1 MPVYIR
7 SRMIMYIV
15 KDIYLIIALSIF
27 ISLVLLG
34 IIGSSMIRNPLRIIG
49 GRLEPPSSKHLLGTD
64 SLGRDI
70 FAQIVHGIKNSIA
83 VGLLAAVIGISIAL
97 TLGLLS
103 GFLKATMLGMLLNAL
118 IDIFL
123 LIPGLPLLLLLSA
136 IIRIRSMI
144 LVATLIGTIFAWPA
158 PSRAIRALALT
169 LSEREFISLAKISGK
184 NTFDIAFKEIT
195 PLMAPY
201 VLLQFTAMYASAI
214 FSEAGIS
221 LLGLGPTNVV
231 TLGWVLNQA
240 LVMNAFVVRAWWWFI
255 PAGAMLSLLVLS
267 LYSIPLIVSRKLQL
281 LRV

>member
-1 MPVYIR
+1 
-7 SRMIMYIV
+7 MYIV